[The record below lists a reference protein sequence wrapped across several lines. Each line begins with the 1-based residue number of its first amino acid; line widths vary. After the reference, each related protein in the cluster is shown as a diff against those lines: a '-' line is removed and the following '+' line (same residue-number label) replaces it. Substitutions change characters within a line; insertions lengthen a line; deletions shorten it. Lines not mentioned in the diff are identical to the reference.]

1 MKVRFNVAH
10 NNNAQGDVI
19 DIHPSTAEGLLKYG
33 IAIDL
38 EKEKAQKQKLK
49 SKLKKEVEKELKE
62 LKNKLE
68 KEMKDFENLKN
79 KWEKENKNDMFVP
92 DNKIMK
98 AEEIGKK

>member
-1 MKVRFNVAH
+1 MKYRYAINYRMATR
-10 NNNAQGDVI
+10 GEII
-19 DIHPSTAEGLLKYG
+19 DIDPSTAEGILKYG

-62 LKNKLE
+62 VKIKLD
-68 KEMKDFENLKN
+68 KEMKDFENLKT